1 MSDFLNDVFYH
12 QGSTNVPVVIPM
24 TTFSPPSNPV
34 VHHSLIGPIA
44 FVGIPPL
51 VEKNNVKETLC
62 EYFFALHNSG
72 RISLH
77 PSFLGC
83 CVFQV
88 LGNEE
93 CDLLSLEL
101 CLCIS
106 SQNFQNVSSPMG
118 GYWSFNSCITYHQHW
133 YYHRK
138 LV

>member
-1 MSDFLNDVFYH
+1 MYVFSFIASIKGRYSSEGAISTYSQNAKNTHLMSDFLNDVFYH

-51 VEKNNVKETLC
+51 IEKNNVKETLC

-77 PSFLGC
+77 PSFLGYC
-83 CVFQV
+83 LFQV

-106 SQNFQNVSSPMG
+106 S
-118 GYWSFNSCITYHQHW
+118 
-133 YYHRK
+133 
-138 LV
+138 